1 MKKVTLILLLLGL
14 QASVF
19 AQGFGIFNN
28 SNYAPVQSVYFNPA
42 KIADSKQKF
51 QFNLI
56 GFNLYVANDYGVLQ
70 SIPKLI
76 KTVQNNGEFGDI
88 LTIQQNGKN
97 KNLDF
102 GLEIRGPSFVASMG
116 HSQSLAFTS
125 RARLLTSANNVS
137 EELMTALVKGFDKT
151 DSYGNVVNASFD
163 LNANLYSEVGLTYAL
178 NLVNT
183 GNHVFK
189 LGIGG
194 KYLWGAGNAQINNI
208 NTNVKIATSVVPPL
222 TNTLTTSGV
231 QLNTLVSN
239 SNLLGFQNSSISLKD
254 ITDGRGQGFGADFG
268 FEYEWRPKYK
278 DYQYEVDGKIETD
291 NTLSKYHLKIGAA
304 LTDKGSITYGQGKT
318 VKLNDNTLNKQWTQ
332 AQIDNFDLA
341 NLETSFSNIY
351 GAGAV
356 SSSVNYK
363 AQLPTRL
370 NINLDLKVAKNFYIA
385 SNYMG
390 GFTKKRSSIDISKE
404 QPVIDPTGTL
414 ISVIPRIEKPGYEL
428 AVPITYS
435 SRYKKTNLGLTS
447 RTGAFFI
454 GTDDIGG
461 ALGIGKFTSFNLY
474 AGLNFSIGKKRIKD
488 RDRDKISDKLDKCPT
503 IAGPVENEGCP
514 WPDTDKDGIPDKDD
528 GCPTLP
534 GPASSKG
541 CPDSDGDGVA
551 DNGDNCPSIPGPLSA
566 QGCPD
571 ADGDGI
577 ADKDDLCPTLPGSRD
592 AKGCPDRDR
601 DGIADKDD
609 KCPDIPGTAAL
620 FGCPDK
626 DNDGVADSEDLC
638 PDVPGSIALKGCPDR
653 DNDGVADKDD
663 ACPDLAGPMATK
675 GCPDTD
681 GDGVLDKDDLC
692 PTAAGPL
699 AFKGCPDTD
708 KDGIADSEDACPTVP
723 GLLALKGCPDRDKD
737 GVGDADDLCPDV
749 FGTQA
754 SKGCPDKDGDGVPDK
769 DDKCIDVVGPA
780 SNGGCPITVAPTLT
794 KVEEKIIFTAVSD
807 LQFESGKSVIK
818 AYSFD
823 SLDELAALMVKRTEL
838 TLILSGHTDNV
849 GVAAKNKVLSR
860 KRAEAVKAYLEDA
873 GVDGSRI
880 AAVGYGSTKP
890 IASNK
895 TPQGRQKN
903 RRVEFKV
910 N

>member
-1 MKKVTLILLLLGL
+1 MKKVTLLLLLVGL
-14 QASVF
+14 QVSVF

-28 SNYAPVQSVYFNPA
+28 SNYAPVQSVYSNPA

-56 GFNLYVANDYGVLQ
+56 GFNVYVANDYGVLQ

-88 LTIQQNGKN
+88 LTLQQNGKN
-97 KNLDF
+97 KNLDL
-102 GLEIRGPSFVASMG
+102 GLEIRGPSFVAAMG
-116 HSQSLAFTS
+116 HSQSLAFST
-125 RARLLTSANNVS
+125 RARLLSSANNVS
-137 EELMTALVKGFDKT
+137 EELMTALVKGFKNT
-151 DSYGNVVNASFD
+151 DQYGNITNASFD
-163 LNANLYSEVGLTYAL
+163 INANVFSEMGLTYAL

-189 LGIGG
+189 AGITG

-208 NTNVKIATSVVPPL
+208 NTNVNITTSVVPPL
-222 TNTLTTSGV
+222 TNVLTTNSIHI
-231 QLNTLVSN
+231 NTLVSN
-239 SNLLGFQNSSISLKD
+239 PSLLGFQNSSISLKD
-254 ITDGRGQGFGADFG
+254 ITDGRGQGFGSDFG
-268 FEYEWRPKYK
+268 FEYEWRPKFK
-278 DYQYEVDGKIETD
+278 DYQYEVDGKIQTD
-291 NTLSKYHLKIGAA
+291 NTVPKYRLKIGAA
-304 LTDKGSITYGQGKT
+304 LTDVGSITYGQGRV
-318 VKLNDNTLNKQWTQ
+318 VKVNDNTPNKQWTQ

-341 NLETSFSNIY
+341 NLETSFTNVY

-356 SSSVNYK
+356 ASSLNYK
-363 AQLPTRL
+363 AGLPTRL
-370 NINLDLKVAKNFYIA
+370 NVNLDLKVAKNFYIA

-414 ISVIPRIEKPGYEL
+414 ISVIPRIEKPSYEL
-428 AVPITYS
+428 ALPITYS

-461 ALGIGKFTSFNLY
+461 ALGIGKFTSFNVY

-488 RDRDKISDKLDKCPT
+488 RDHDTISDKLDKCPT

-528 GCPTLP
+528 GCPTLA
-534 GPASSKG
+534 GPAATHG

-551 DNGDNCPSIPGPLSA
+551 DNADNCPSIPGPLSA

-592 AKGCPDRDR
+592 AKGCPDRDH

-609 KCPDIPGTAAL
+609 KCPDIAGTAAL

-638 PDVPGSIALKGCPDR
+638 PDVPGSVALKGCPDR

-663 ACPDLAGPMATK
+663 ACPDLAGPFATK

-681 GDGVLDKDDLC
+681 GDGLLDKDDLC
-692 PTAAGPL
+692 PTVAGPL
-699 AFKGCPDTD
+699 AFKGCPDRD
-708 KDGIADSEDACPTVP
+708 KDGVSDAEDLCPDVP
-723 GLLALKGCPDRDKD
+723 GTVAAKGCPDR
-737 GVGDADDLCPDV
+737 
-749 FGTQA
+749 
-754 SKGCPDKDGDGVPDK
+754 DGDGVPDK

-780 SNGGCPITVAPTLT
+780 TNGGCPVTAAPTLT

-807 LQFESGKSVIK
+807 LQFETGKSVIK

-823 SLDELAALMVKRTEL
+823 SLDELAALMVKRPEL

-849 GVAAKNKVLSR
+849 GVPAKNKVLSR

-880 AAVGYGSTKP
+880 AAVGYGSSKP

>member
-1 MKKVTLILLLLGL
+1 MKKVTLLLLLVGL

-19 AQGFGIFNN
+19 AQGFNVLNN
-28 SNYAPVQSVYFNPA
+28 SNFSPVHSVYFNPA
-42 KIADSKQKF
+42 KIADSKQNF
-51 QFNLI
+51 QLNVLSGNIYF
-56 GFNLYVANDYGVLQ
+56 ANDYGESK
-70 SIPKLI
+70 SIPTIVKSVLNTG
-76 KTVQNNGEFGDI
+76 KFSEI
-88 LTIQQNGKN
+88 LTLKQNGLN
-97 KNLDF
+97 KNMDLNLD
-102 GLEIRGPSFVASMG
+102 IRGLSFVFSKG
-116 HSQSLAFTS
+116 KNQAFALTS
-125 RARLLTSANNVS
+125 RARSISTATQVPENV
-137 EELMTALVKGFDKT
+137 MDALINSLDGTNLVGLNTNTNFKI
-151 DSYGNVVNASFD
+151 NAHIF
-163 LNANLYSEVGLTYAL
+163 SEVGLSYARA
-178 NLVNT
+178 LVNT
-183 GNHVFK
+183 GKHMFNA
-189 LGIGG
+189 GITG
-194 KYLWGAGNAQINNI
+194 KYLIGGGNAQVYSTNSNI
-208 NTNVKIATSVVPPL
+208 SIYDNGGPNGIL
-222 TNTLTTSGV
+222 TNGV
-231 QLNTLVSN
+231 NMKFQYNNGNLFSPNNN
-239 SNLLGFQNSSISLKD
+239 SLSLKN
-254 ITDGRGQGFGADFG
+254 ILENAGQGFGTDFG
-268 FEYEWRPKYK
+268 VEYEFRPKYK
-278 DYQYEVDGKIETD
+278 NYQYEVDGKILDD
-291 NTLSKYHLKIGAA
+291 NSVSKYVLKVGAA
-304 LTDKGSITYGQGKT
+304 VTDLGSITYSTGKT
-318 VKLNDNTLNKQWTQ
+318 VNLLNNTPNYAWPLPITFDMSDIEGSLKTIYPNAGDVQSSAKYSAKL
-332 AQIDNFDLA
+332 A
-341 NLETSFSNIY
+341 S
-351 GAGAV
+351 
-356 SSSVNYK
+356 
-363 AQLPTRL
+363 RL
-370 NINLDLKVAKNFYIA
+370 NMNVDVKVFKNLYISA
-385 SNYMG
+385 NYMG
-390 GFTKKRSSIDISKE
+390 PFKKDPNVLDPMGTVFSIA
-404 QPVIDPTGTL
+404 
-414 ISVIPRIEKPGYEL
+414 PRIEKANIETSL
-428 AVPITYS
+428 PITYS
-435 SRYKKTNLGLTS
+435 SRFKKTNIGLAS
-447 RTGAFFI
+447 RSGVFFI

-474 AGLNFSIGKKRIKD
+474 GGITFSIGKKRIKD

-592 AKGCPDRDR
+592 AKGCPDRDH

-609 KCPDIPGTAAL
+609 KCPDIPGTSAL

-638 PDVPGSIALKGCPDR
+638 PDVPGSLALKGCPDR

-663 ACPDLAGPMATK
+663 ACPDLAGPVATK

-708 KDGIADSEDACPTVP
+708 KDYIADSEDACPTVP

-749 FGTQA
+749 FGTLA
-754 SKGCPDKDGDGVPDK
+754 SKGCPDKDGDSVPDK
-769 DDKCIDVVGPA
+769 DDKCVDVVGPA

-823 SLDELAALMVKRTEL
+823 SLDELAALMVKRPEL

-849 GVAAKNKVLSR
+849 GVPAKNKVLSR

-880 AAVGYGSTKP
+880 AAVGYGSSKP

>member
-1 MKKVTLILLLLGL
+1 MKKITLLLLLIGL
-14 QASVF
+14 KASVF

-56 GFNLYVANDYGVLQ
+56 GFNVYVANDYGVLQ

-88 LTIQQNGKN
+88 LTLQQNGKA
-97 KNLDF
+97 KNLDLGVEF
-102 GLEIRGPSFVASMG
+102 RGPSFVASLG
-116 HSQSLAFTS
+116 HSQSLAFSS
-125 RARLLTSANNVS
+125 RARFLSSANNVS
-137 EELMTALVKGFDKT
+137 EELMTALIKGFKET
-151 DSYGNVVNASFD
+151 DDYGVITNATFD
-163 LNANLYSEVGLTYAL
+163 INANVFSEMGLTYGL

-189 LGIGG
+189 AGVTG
-194 KYLWGAGNAQINNI
+194 KYLWGAGNAKINNT
-208 NTNVKIATSVVPPL
+208 NTNISITEIGVPP
-222 TNTLTTSGV
+222 TNALTTNGV
-231 QLNTLVSN
+231 HVNTWVSN
-239 SNLLGFQNSSISLKD
+239 SKLLGFQNTSFSLKD
-254 ITDGRGQGFGADFG
+254 ITDSRGQGFGTDFG
-268 FEYEWRPKYK
+268 FEYEWRPKFK
-278 DYQYEVDGKIETD
+278 NYQYEVDGKLLDD
-291 NTLSKYHLKIGAA
+291 NSVSKYALKFGAA
-304 LTDKGSITYGQGKT
+304 LTDVGSITYSQGK
-318 VKLNDNTLNKQWTQ
+318 VLKLNDDTPNKQWTQ

-341 NLETSFSNIY
+341 DLETSFTNVY

-356 SSSVNYK
+356 SSSPNYR
-363 AQLPTRL
+363 AYLPTRL
-370 NINLDLKVAKNFYIA
+370 NINLDVKVAKNFYIA
-385 SNYMG
+385 SNYIG
-390 GFTKKRSSIDISKE
+390 GFTKKRNILDVSNDRS
-404 QPVIDPTGTL
+404 VIDPTGTL
-414 ISVIPRIEKPGYEL
+414 ISVIPRIEKPSYEL
-428 AVPITYS
+428 ALPITYS
-435 SRYKKTNLGLTS
+435 SRYKKKNLGLTS

-461 ALGIGKFTSFNLY
+461 ALGIGKFTSFNVY

-488 RDRDKISDKLDKCPT
+488 RDHDKISDKLDKCPT

-541 CPDSDGDGVA
+541 CPDSDG
-551 DNGDNCPSIPGPLSA
+551 
-566 QGCPD
+566 
-571 ADGDGI
+571 
-577 ADKDDLCPTLPGSRD
+577 
-592 AKGCPDRDR
+592 
-601 DGIADKDD
+601 
-609 KCPDIPGTAAL
+609 
-620 FGCPDK
+620 
-626 DNDGVADSEDLC
+626 DGVADSEDLC

-749 FGTQA
+749 FGTLA

-769 DDKCIDVVGPA
+769 DDKCVDVVGPA
-780 SNGGCPITVAPTLT
+780 SNGGCPITAAPTLT

-823 SLDELAALMVKRTEL
+823 SLDELAALMVKRPEL

-849 GVAAKNKVLSR
+849 GVPAKNKVLSR

-880 AAVGYGSTKP
+880 AAVGYGSSKP

>member
-1 MKKVTLILLLLGL
+1 MKKVTLLLLLLGL

-116 HSQSLAFTS
+116 RSQSLAFTS

-254 ITDGRGQGFGADFG
+254 ITDGRGQGFGVDFG

-370 NINLDLKVAKNFYIA
+370 NINLDLKVAKNFFIA
-385 SNYMG
+385 SNYMS

-592 AKGCPDRDR
+592 AKGCPDRDH

-609 KCPDIPGTAAL
+609 KCPDTPGTAVL

-653 DNDGVADKDD
+653 D
-663 ACPDLAGPMATK
+663 
-675 GCPDTD
+675 
-681 GDGVLDKDDLC
+681 
-692 PTAAGPL
+692 
-699 AFKGCPDTD
+699 
-708 KDGIADSEDACPTVP
+708 
-723 GLLALKGCPDRDKD
+723 KD

-749 FGTQA
+749 FGTLA
-754 SKGCPDKDGDGVPDK
+754 SKGCPDKDGDGVPDR

-794 KVEEKIIFTAVSD
+794 KIEEKIIFTAVSD

-849 GVAAKNKVLSR
+849 GVPAKNKVLSR

-880 AAVGYGSTKP
+880 AAVGYGSSKP